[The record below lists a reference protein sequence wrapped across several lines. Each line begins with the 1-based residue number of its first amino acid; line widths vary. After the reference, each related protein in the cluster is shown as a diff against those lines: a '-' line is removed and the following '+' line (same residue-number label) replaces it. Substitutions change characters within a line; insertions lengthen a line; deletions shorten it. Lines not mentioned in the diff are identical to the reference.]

1 MSKQHIFDK
10 IYNDPANPASFT
22 SEKKLLIEARKHC
35 ENINLSDV
43 KNYLK
48 KQVSYTRH
56 GTVPKKYLKRRV
68 FIKEGPNYL
77 LSGDLAD
84 FRNLSKKMIISII
97 CFFL

>member
-1 MSKQHIFDK
+1 MSKQDILDK

-22 SEKKLLIEARKHC
+22 SEKKLLTEARTHC
-35 ENINLSDV
+35 ENINLSDI

-84 FRNLSKKMIISII
+84 FRNI
-97 CFFL
+97 